1 MARITIR
8 PLRLT
13 DTDDIHELMHMP
25 NVLWDMSLLPST
37 PQEEWRRTVEQWLH
51 DEHVHIFIADIQN
64 KVVGL
69 VHVQVGRG
77 RSKHVGTLFMAVHD
91 KHQGQGIGKMLILTV
106 IDLADNWLNLVRLT
120 LNVYTD
126 NERALHLFQNFD
138 FEIEGRIRS
147 ESYRSGKYVDSYVMG
162 RLRPHGQYGYAEAVT
177 QMPVPST
184 PVASSNDQNSTEPT
198 E

>member
-8 PLRLT
+8 PLRIA
-13 DTDDIHELMHMP
+13 DADDIHELMHMP
-25 NVLWDMSLLPST
+25 NVLWGTSLLPST
-37 PQEEWRRTVEQWLH
+37 TQEEWRQTIERWIQN
-51 DEHVHIFIADIQN
+51 EHIHVFIADIQN

-69 VHVQVGRG
+69 VHVQVGLG
-77 RSKHVGTLFMAVHD
+77 RSKHVGTVFMAVHD

-106 IDLADNWLNLVRLT
+106 IDLADNWLNLMRLT
-120 LNVYTD
+120 LDVYTD
-126 NERALHLFQNFD
+126 NERALHLFKNFD

-162 RLRPHGQYGYAEAVT
+162 RLRPQEQYGYVEAVT
-177 QMPVPST
+177 QLPVPST
-184 PVASSNDQNSTEPT
+184 TVSSATDKNTTEPN